1 MSLNPLDTKSIE
13 KIVLKN
19 TLKSHYSENA
29 LIELIIGKI
38 KEIPEYTK
46 LKTDIELTLIVCKM
60 IETISTDS
68 DLKLDKLQTIIQV
81 YTKAFDMSTDDQM
94 LLVNIVNFLH
104 QNKSFD
110 YKRGAFKKM
119 GKALGW
125 LLSKAVNI
133 GSNFV
138 H

>member
-29 LIELIIGKI
+29 LIELIVGKI

-94 LLVNIVNFLH
+94 LLVNIVNFFH

-110 YKRGAFKKM
+110 YKRGELKKL
-119 GKALGW
+119 GKSLGW

-133 GSNFV
+133 GSNFI